1 MKKKKVLLAGDSR
14 GFISHYRHK
23 FIMTQTHVSISLF
36 KSCGVYK
43 VALNELNNNYGA
55 IFHTIQT
62 LL

>member
-23 FIMTQTHVSISLF
+23 FFITKMHVSISLL
-36 KSCGVYK
+36 KSCGVHK
-43 VALNELNNNYGA
+43 VALNELNNNYGT
-55 IFHTIQT
+55 IFHTIRT